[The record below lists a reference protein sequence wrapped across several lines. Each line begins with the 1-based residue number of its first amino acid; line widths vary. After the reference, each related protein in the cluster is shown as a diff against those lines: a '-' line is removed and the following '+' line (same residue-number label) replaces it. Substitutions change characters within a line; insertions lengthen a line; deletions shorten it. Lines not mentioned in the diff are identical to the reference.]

1 MDKGLSVKLDK
12 TKVMVFQA
20 WIMRSVSEFFLEE
33 EKVARTQSYTYLG
46 VTFKGH

>member
-1 MDKGLSVKLDK
+1 MNKGLSINLDK

-20 WIMRSVSEFFLEE
+20 WIMRSEPDFFLEE